1 MWKLFF
7 NQCIYLKDGC
17 RLHSNL
23 IHQYKSEIMELAAVQ
38 TNLWLCTWVARTI
51 VLALGLSYT
60 VLQYCIF
67 CSNKDMLCFQ
77 RNVLK
82 TKCINEGHLTHNEV
96 LSSKIAL
103 KQNNCCVLARVLTIY
118 SATVRTENSALV
130 STSPQVVTPNLEEI
144 LYLGLWVFFLFF
156 FVVLFFFFSFDMV
169 SIISVNRNSETP
181 TDISF

>member
-1 MWKLFF
+1 M
-7 NQCIYLKDGC
+7 
-17 RLHSNL
+17 
-23 IHQYKSEIMELAAVQ
+23 
-38 TNLWLCTWVARTI
+38 
-51 VLALGLSYT
+51 LALGLSYT

-156 FVVLFFFFSFDMV
+156 FCSFVFFFFSFDMV